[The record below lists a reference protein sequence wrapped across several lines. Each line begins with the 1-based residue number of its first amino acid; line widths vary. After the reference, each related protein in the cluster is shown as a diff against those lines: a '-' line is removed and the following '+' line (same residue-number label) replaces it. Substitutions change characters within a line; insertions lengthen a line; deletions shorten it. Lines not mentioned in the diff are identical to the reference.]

1 MRSPYFMKENTYYS
15 PDIKIWRM
23 TVSAVLCTSSVDLE
37 AADDRQDYELG
48 FEL

>member
-1 MRSPYFMKENTYYS
+1 MNKIVYAS
-15 PDIKIWRM
+15 PDIEVRRVMI
-23 TVSAVLCTSSVDLE
+23 TQVLCMSSVVLE